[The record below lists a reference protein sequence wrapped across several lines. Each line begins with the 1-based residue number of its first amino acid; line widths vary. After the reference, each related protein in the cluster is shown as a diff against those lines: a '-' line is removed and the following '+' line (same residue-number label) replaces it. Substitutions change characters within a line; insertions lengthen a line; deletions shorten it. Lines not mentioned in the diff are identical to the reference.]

1 MSPPDKDLANS
12 PLVRGE
18 EMATDYV
25 LDSQV
30 GFILRQASQR
40 HAALFA
46 ALMGVE
52 TTPMQ
57 WAALAKL
64 REIGPTSQNQL
75 GRMTAMDVATIKG
88 VVDRLMKRGLV
99 RSMAD
104 EGDARRRLLA
114 LSEEGRT
121 FVEANVMTAHAITR
135 ETLAPLTEREK
146 ALFVALLGKL
156 SGSVGAPS
164 SEGVPSP

>member
-1 MSPPDKDLANS
+1 MSLPDENLMNSPPGQTETAAS
-12 PLVRGE
+12 
-18 EMATDYV
+18 DYV
-25 LDSQV
+25 LDCQV

-40 HAALFA
+40 HAALFSA
-46 ALMGVE
+46 RMGVE
-52 TTPMQ
+52 TTPTQ

-64 REIGPTSQNQL
+64 CEIGPTSQNQL

-121 FVEANVMTAHAITR
+121 FVAANAATAHAITR
-135 ETLAPLTEREK
+135 ETLAPLAEREK
-146 ALFVALLGKL
+146 ALFVSLLAKL
-156 SGSVGAPS
+156 K
-164 SEGVPSP
+164 

>member
-1 MSPPDKDLANS
+1 MSPPDEDLAN
-12 PLVRGE
+12 PPPDGAERI
-18 EMATDYV
+18 AADYV

-40 HAALFA
+40 HTALFA
-46 ALMGVE
+46 SRMGAE
-52 TTPMQ
+52 TTPTQ

-64 REIGPTSQNQL
+64 HEIGPTSQNQL

-99 RSMAD
+99 RSTAD
-104 EGDARRRLLA
+104 KADARRRLLA
-114 LSEEGRT
+114 LSDEGRA
-121 FVEANVMTAHAITR
+121 FVEANVATAHAITR
-135 ETLAPLTEREK
+135 ETLAPLAEREK

-156 SGSVGAPS
+156 K
-164 SEGVPSP
+164 

>member
-1 MSPPDKDLANS
+1 MSLPDEDLVNS
-12 PLVRGE
+12 PADGAE

-46 ALMGVE
+46 SRMGAE
-52 TTPMQ
+52 TTPTQ

-64 REIGPTSQNQL
+64 HEIGPTSQNQL

-99 RSMAD
+99 RSATD
-104 EGDARRRLLA
+104 ETDARRRLLT
-114 LSEEGRT
+114 LSDAGRA
-121 FVEANVMTAHAITR
+121 FVEANFDAAHAVTR
-135 ETLAPLTEREK
+135 ETLAPLAERER
-146 ALFVALLGKL
+146 AMFVALLEKL
-156 SGSVGAPS
+156 K
-164 SEGVPSP
+164 

>member
-1 MSPPDKDLANS
+1 MSLPDEDLANRL
-12 PLVRGE
+12 PNGAERIAE
-18 EMATDYV
+18 DYV
-25 LDSQV
+25 LESQV

-40 HAALFA
+40 HATLFA
-46 ALMGVE
+46 SRMGAE
-52 TTPMQ
+52 TTPTQ

-64 REIGPTSQNQL
+64 RKIGPTSQNQL

-104 EGDARRRLLA
+104 KADARRRLLA
-114 LSEEGRT
+114 LSEEGRA
-121 FVEANVMTAHAITR
+121 FVEANVATAHAITR
-135 ETLAPLTEREK
+135 ETLAPLPEREK

-156 SGSVGAPS
+156 R
-164 SEGVPSP
+164 

>member
-1 MSPPDKDLANS
+1 MSLPDEDLVNS
-12 PLVRGE
+12 SPKGAE
-18 EMATDYV
+18 GMATDYV

-46 ALMGVE
+46 SRMGSE
-52 TTPMQ
+52 TTPTQ

-64 REIGPTSQNQL
+64 HEIGPTSQNQL

-99 RSMAD
+99 CSASD
-104 EGDARRRLLA
+104 KADARRRLIA
-114 LSEEGRT
+114 LSEEGRA
-121 FVEANVMTAHAITR
+121 FVGANVAMAHAITR
-135 ETLAPLTEREK
+135 ETLAPLAERERP
-146 ALFVALLGKL
+146 LFVALLGRLK
-156 SGSVGAPS
+156 
-164 SEGVPSP
+164 

>member
-1 MSPPDKDLANS
+1 MSPPDKHLAAP
-12 PLVRGE
+12 PLDGAE
-18 EMATDYV
+18 PIAADYV

-40 HAALFA
+40 HTALFA
-46 ALMGVE
+46 ARMGAE
-52 TTPMQ
+52 TTPTQ

-64 REIGPTSQNQL
+64 HEIGPTSQNQL

-104 EGDARRRLLA
+104 EADARRRLLV
-114 LSEEGRT
+114 LSEEGRA
-121 FVEANVMTAHAITR
+121 FVEANVVTAHAITR
-135 ETLAPLTEREK
+135 ETLAPLAKREQ
-146 ALFVALLGKL
+146 ALFVALLGRL
-156 SGSVGAPS
+156 R
-164 SEGVPSP
+164 